1 MQCNAHAK
9 STGEKCTRKA
19 MANGK
24 CYVHGGA
31 TPKGIASPHIKTGR
45 YSKYLPKALDEQY
58 NRSVSDTE
66 LLSIREDIALV
77 DAMISSALPKLETR
91 ESGKAWQLIKK
102 SITEMKAAF
111 VDEQYG
117 KAMAYLDVMVEIV
130 NNEMLYYATEEEIR
144 AALEQRRKL
153 TETER
158 KRLTEMEQT
167 ITSEQA
173 VLLMTALLD
182 SVKRN
187 VTDPTALT
195 AIQADFIRYARIQN
209 SERTQQ
215 PELAEVS

>member
-1 MQCNAHAK
+1 
-9 STGEKCTRKA
+9 
-19 MANGK
+19 MANGR
-24 CYVHGGA
+24 CRIHGGK
-31 TPKGIASPHIKTGR
+31 TPSGIALPQTKTGR
-45 YSKYLPKALDEQY
+45 YSKYLPKALNEQY
-58 NRSVSDTE
+58 RRSVSDTE

-77 DAMISSALPKLETR
+77 DAMIASALPKLETR

-102 SITEMKAAF
+102 SISEMKAAF

-130 NNEMLYYATEEEIR
+130 NNELLYYATEEEIR
-144 AALEQRRKL
+144 SALEQRRKL

-187 VTDPTALT
+187 VTDPGALT
-195 AIQADFIRYARIQN
+195 AIQTDFIRYARFQN
-209 SERTQQ
+209 SERSEHSTSQDGLEAL
-215 PELAEVS
+215 P